1 MLFFKVKCIKITYN
15 FNILKFIYDIN
26 ILKNI
31 KIIKKILLSKNKFN
45 LKKILGTQ
53 FRAAPKLDDGTSL
66 FFFFFV
72 LLVQKKKK
80 NSMDFDEFHKLFCS

>member
-1 MLFFKVKCIKITYN
+1 MLFLIYN

-26 ILKNI
+26 II
-31 KIIKKILLSKNKFN
+31 KKIKKILLSKNKFN

-66 FFFFFV
+66 FFFLFFSFISK
-72 LLVQKKKK
+72 KKKK

>member
-1 MLFFKVKCIKITYN
+1 MLFLIYN

-26 ILKNI
+26 II
-31 KIIKKILLSKNKFN
+31 KKIKKILLSKNKFN

-66 FFFFFV
+66 FFFLFCSFSS
-72 LLVQKKKK
+72 KKKK
-80 NSMDFDEFHKLFCS
+80 KTQWILMNFTSYFVPDTILFWNV

>member
-66 FFFFFV
+66 FFFLFCSFSS
-72 LLVQKKKK
+72 KKKK

>member
-66 FFFFFV
+66 FFFLFCSFSS
-72 LLVQKKKK
+72 KKKK
-80 NSMDFDEFHKLFCS
+80 KLNGF